1 MNFPTNPVEYQVHVE
16 GGHTWVYIPERQT
29 WQFCKEPPIPHKS
42 QHLSGPDAIT
52 PAELGAASLTQLA
65 AVMQRITALEAQL
78 PQTPANGVH
87 TLKAVQGVL
96 TFIPE

>member
-1 MNFPTNPVEYQVHVE
+1 
-16 GGHTWVYIPERQT
+16 
-29 WQFCKEPPIPHKS
+29 
-42 QHLSGPDAIT
+42 
-52 PAELGAASLTQLA
+52 
-65 AVMQRITALEAQL
+65 MQRITALEAQL